1 MPNRKIKSLFTL
13 TAIALLLFVSCKK
26 APNPPANEVYME
38 NKKFYPY
45 QLIVAPGTTVKWTD
59 KDALKYTVTES
70 NHTFDSGKMDKDNVF
85 SYTFTVKGTYNYYS
99 NTYSNMTGV
108 IVVQ

>member
-1 MPNRKIKSLFTL
+1 MFSRKIINLTIL
-13 TAIALLLFVSCKK
+13 TAIVFFSCKK

-45 QLIVAPGTTVKWTD
+45 QLIVSPNTTIKWTD
-59 KDALKYTVTES
+59 KDAVKYTVTES
-70 NHTFDSGKMDKDNVF
+70 NHLFDSGKLDKDETF
-85 SYTFTVKGTYNYYS
+85 SYTFTTKGTYNYTS
-99 NTYSNMTGV
+99 NTYSNMNGV